1 MHAAALGLGEVTLES
16 RLNEPLQLRIALV
29 GGNLEAATLNAALAS
44 EAQHSAAG
52 IESIELLKR
61 LRAEVFTPSQDEGYV
76 RVSTEQSIR
85 EPVVRFLIVVENA
98 RERVMREYTVLL
110 DPPGYSLPGIVTPRP
125 RPQRLLQPTAAEP
138 PARAP
143 APRGEIHPRHI
154 GPVARGTTLS
164 KLAMDLERD
173 PGVTW
178 AQMTW
183 ALFTANPHAF
193 IEGDINRLRSGVY
206 LQVPRGASASRWSHR
221 EAVAL
226 INGTPAERVATR
238 APASAPAAPRREPA
252 AASRQAAG
260 DGVVPMPPPA
270 QGSPAPTAE
279 AATTPQPLFRLASPD
294 DVYEPLAGGAV
305 GVPMTA
311 DESKHMD
318 DMIALAN
325 RQLQHS
331 QEEIARAR
339 YQLAET
345 ARQIS
350 TLVETVAQKDLE
362 IKGLEDRIADLRQFT
377 REQSMVMARSEPN
390 WMNRLLLEA
399 LLLAAM
405 VVVLAVTLSRWT
417 DARRRRQGGREMQT
431 LVLAPPA
438 RIQTPAVTAA
448 TGADD
453 EIESGAGEEECA
465 ADGPA
470 DEGMSIDHLEVDE
483 SAAEGDPLMEANAY
497 FAYGYHAKAK
507 DVLAQI
513 IKQNP
518 GHAESRLIMLRVLH
532 AMREKRKFRRHAEA
546 LLELVDDRFDERWA
560 EAARLGRALFPE
572 ERLFNAD
579 AHKRSE
585 DTTWEE
591 TIWTG
596 TRPDVSDLE
605 KDAPLDADE
614 FKYVDLFL
622 LDEVENAELGDSLD
636 ASSPPPSEREDLEA
650 ELAEWRPDA
659 AEGSECGGI
668 SLDRAEFAGD
678 ASEEEPR

>member
-1 MHAAALGLGEVTLES
+1 M
-16 RLNEPLQLRIALV
+16 
-29 GGNLEAATLNAALAS
+29 
-44 EAQHSAAG
+44 
-52 IESIELLKR
+52 
-61 LRAEVFTPSQDEGYV
+61 
-76 RVSTEQSIR
+76 
-85 EPVVRFLIVVENA
+85 
-98 RERVMREYTVLL
+98 
-110 DPPGYSLPGIVTPRP
+110 
-125 RPQRLLQPTAAEP
+125 
-138 PARAP
+138 
-143 APRGEIHPRHI
+143 
-154 GPVARGTTLS
+154 
-164 KLAMDLERD
+164 
-173 PGVTW
+173 
-178 AQMTW
+178 
-183 ALFTANPHAF
+183 
-193 IEGDINRLRSGVY
+193 
-206 LQVPRGASASRWSHR
+206 
-221 EAVAL
+221 
-226 INGTPAERVATR
+226 
-238 APASAPAAPRREPA
+238 
-252 AASRQAAG
+252 
-260 DGVVPMPPPA
+260 
-270 QGSPAPTAE
+270 
-279 AATTPQPLFRLASPD
+279 
-294 DVYEPLAGGAV
+294 
-305 GVPMTA
+305 
-311 DESKHMD
+311 
-318 DMIALAN
+318 
-325 RQLQHS
+325 
-331 QEEIARAR
+331 
-339 YQLAET
+339 
-345 ARQIS
+345 
-350 TLVETVAQKDLE
+350 
-362 IKGLEDRIADLRQFT
+362 
-377 REQSMVMARSEPN
+377 
-390 WMNRLLLEA
+390 
-399 LLLAAM
+399 
-405 VVVLAVTLSRWT
+405 
-417 DARRRRQGGREMQT
+417 
-431 LVLAPPA
+431 LAPPA

-636 ASSPPPSEREDLEA
+636 ASSPPPSEREDVEA